1 MSADATDNK
10 RDAEYWRRLEAEAR
24 TIANTMKDPE
34 PRRIMLSIAVAYQL
48 LAERAELHNI
58 QKK

>member
-1 MSADATDNK
+1 MSADATDDK

-24 TIANTMKDPE
+24 TIASTMNDPQ

-48 LAERAELHNI
+48 LAERTELRNT